1 VGRVQALQHDLGLL
15 VNQAGFAAA
24 LLAPNLPCPAGLR
37 AWNDSDPTARLAV
50 YRNNVVSSLIDAVA
64 DTFPV
69 TQELV
74 GEAFFRAMASVF
86 VRQHPPRSR
95 VLAHYGAGF
104 AAFVDG
110 FDPARSVPYL
120 ADVAR
125 LERAREFAY
134 HAADADPLTA
144 ETLGVVM
151 SSGEDLSALQ
161 LICHPST
168 SVVVSAY
175 AIVSLWAAHQG
186 DGDLSSLDPA
196 LPESALVVR
205 PGLDVLV
212 LRLPPGAARFVI
224 ALQAGAGL
232 AEAAALA
239 AGAAA
244 DFDLPN
250 ALALLMGHG
259 ALITAQFSGSL
270 SQ

>member
-1 VGRVQALQHDLGLL
+1 
-15 VNQAGFAAA
+15 VNQANFAAT

-37 AWNDSDPTARLAV
+37 AWNGSDPTVRLAV

-95 VLAHYGAGF
+95 VLAHYGGAF
-104 AAFVDG
+104 ADFVDG
-110 FDPARSVPYL
+110 FEPARSVPYL

-125 LERAREFAY
+125 LERARVFAY

-144 ETLGVVM
+144 ERLGVAM
-151 SSGEDLSALQ
+151 SSGEDLDALRWV
-161 LICHPST
+161 CHPST
-168 SVVVSAY
+168 SVVVSRH
-175 AIVSLWAAHQG
+175 AIVSLWAAHQVN
-186 DGDLSSLDPA
+186 GDLSAVDPA

-205 PGLDVLV
+205 SGLDVLV
-212 LRLPPGAARFVI
+212 LRLAGGAARFVI
-224 ALQAGAGL
+224 ALQTGAEL
-232 AEAAALA
+232 ADASALA
-239 AGAAA
+239 ADEAA

-250 ALALLMGHG
+250 VLALLMGHG
-259 ALITAQFSGSL
+259 ALISVQFPGSR

>member
-1 VGRVQALQHDLGLL
+1 MTQA
-15 VNQAGFAAA
+15 AFAAA
-24 LLAPNLPCPAGLR
+24 LLTPDLPCPAGLR
-37 AWNDSDPTARLAV
+37 AWNGSDPSARLAV

-74 GEAFFRAMASVF
+74 GEEFFRAMASVF

-95 VLAHYGAGF
+95 ILAHYGAEF
-104 AAFVDG
+104 ADFVDG
-110 FDPARSVPYL
+110 FAPARAVPYL

-125 LERAREFAY
+125 LERSRVLAY

-144 ETLGVVM
+144 AMLGVAM
-151 SSGEDLSALQ
+151 SSGEDLGALQ
-161 LICHPST
+161 LVCHPST
-168 SVVVSAY
+168 SVVVSEH

-186 DGDLSSLDPA
+186 EGDLSAVDTA
-196 LPESALVVR
+196 VPESALVIR

-212 LRLPPGAARFVI
+212 LQLPPGAARFVI

-232 AEAAALA
+232 ADASALA
-239 AGAAA
+239 AGEAA

-250 ALALLMGHG
+250 VLALLMRHG
-259 ALITAQFSGSL
+259 ALISVQFSGSR

>member
-1 VGRVQALQHDLGLL
+1 VTYAT
-15 VNQAGFAAA
+15 FAAT
-24 LLAPNLPCPAGLR
+24 LLAPELPCPAGLR
-37 AWNDSDPTARLAV
+37 AWNGADPAARLAV
-50 YRNNVVSSLIDAVA
+50 HRNNVVSSLIDAVA

-69 TQELV
+69 VQELV
-74 GEAFFRAMASVF
+74 GEEFFRAMASVF

-95 VLAHYGAGF
+95 VLAHYGAEF

-110 FDPARSVPYL
+110 FAPARGVPYL

-125 LERAREFAY
+125 LERARVLAH

-144 ETLGVVM
+144 EMLGVAM
-151 SSGEDLSALQ
+151 SSGEELGRLQ
-161 LICHPST
+161 LVCHPST
-168 SVVVSAY
+168 SVVVSEY

-186 DGDLSSLDPA
+186 EGDLSAIDVA

-239 AGAAA
+239 TEVAAEVVAGEAA
-244 DFDLPN
+244 DFDLPR
-250 ALALLMGHG
+250 ALALLMSHG
-259 ALITAQFSGSL
+259 ALASVHFPRSH

>member
-1 VGRVQALQHDLGLL
+1 MTQA
-15 VNQAGFAAA
+15 AFAAA
-24 LLAPNLPCPAGLR
+24 LLAPDLPCPAGLR
-37 AWNDSDPTARLAV
+37 AWNGSDPAVRLAV

-74 GEAFFRAMASVF
+74 GEEFFRAMASVF

-95 VLAHYGAGF
+95 VLAHYGSEF
-104 AAFVDG
+104 ADFVDG
-110 FDPARSVPYL
+110 FEPACAVPYL

-125 LERAREFAY
+125 LERARVFAY

-144 ETLGVVM
+144 EMLGVAM
-151 SSGEDLSALQ
+151 SSGEDLGALQ
-161 LICHPST
+161 LVCHPST
-168 SVVVSAY
+168 SVVVSGHS
-175 AIVSLWAAHQG
+175 IVSLWAAHQG
-186 DGDLSSLDPA
+186 DGDLSAVDPA

-212 LRLPPGAARFVI
+212 LRLAPGADRFVI

-232 AEAAALA
+232 ADASALA
-239 AGAAA
+239 AGEAA
-244 DFDLPN
+244 DFDLPD
-250 ALALLMGHG
+250 ALALLMRHG
-259 ALITAQFSGSL
+259 ALTSVQFPGSR

>member
-1 VGRVQALQHDLGLL
+1 MLVTQAS
-15 VNQAGFAAA
+15 FAAA
-24 LLAPNLPCPAGLR
+24 LLAPDLPCPAGLR
-37 AWNDSDPTARLAV
+37 AWNGSDPGARLAV

-69 TQELV
+69 VQELV
-74 GEAFFRAMASVF
+74 GEEFFRAMASLF

-95 VLAHYGAGF
+95 VLAHYGTEF
-104 AAFVDG
+104 ADFVDG
-110 FDPARSVPYL
+110 FAPARAVPYL

-125 LERAREFAY
+125 LERARVLAH
-134 HAADADPLTA
+134 HAADAGALTA
-144 ETLGVVM
+144 GMLGEAM
-151 SSGEDLSALQ
+151 SSGEDLGALK
-161 LICHPST
+161 LVCHPST

-186 DGDLSSLDPA
+186 DGDLSAVDPT

-205 PGLDVLV
+205 AVLNVLV

-224 ALQAGAGL
+224 ALQVGAGL
-232 AEAAALA
+232 ADAAALA
-239 AGAAA
+239 AAETA

-250 ALALLMGHG
+250 VLALLMSHG
-259 ALITAQFSGSL
+259 ALTSVQISRSR

>member
-1 VGRVQALQHDLGLL
+1 VTQA
-15 VNQAGFAAA
+15 AFAAA
-24 LLAPNLPCPAGLR
+24 LLTPDLPCPAGLQ
-37 AWNDSDPTARLAV
+37 AWNGSDPTARLAV

-74 GEAFFRAMASVF
+74 GEEFFRAMAAVF

-95 VLAHYGAGF
+95 VLAHYGREF
-104 AAFVDG
+104 AHFVDG
-110 FDPARSVPYL
+110 FEPARAVPYL
-120 ADVAR
+120 ADVVR
-125 LERAREFAY
+125 LEHARVLAY

-144 ETLGVVM
+144 EMLDAAM
-151 SSGEDLSALQ
+151 SSGEDLGALQ
-161 LICHPST
+161 LVCHPSA
-168 SVVVSAY
+168 SVLVSAY

-186 DGDLSSLDPA
+186 DGDLSAVDPA

-232 AEAAALA
+232 ADAAALA
-239 AGAAA
+239 AGEAA
-244 DFDLPN
+244 DFDLPKV
-250 ALALLMGHG
+250 LALLMGHG
-259 ALITAQFSGSL
+259 ALITAQFPGSL